1 MFGLKETDP
10 RVGRALS
17 QLEVR
22 YEITSNGDYKVIF
35 DLGNGRSQVG
45 FITSRTFEFAESEL
59 REVYSIG
66 LRSFGP
72 FNVNVANALLE
83 YNEQLKIGA
92 WGVVKDAQDNYLAI
106 LTAKVAANL
115 SGQDLMSVI
124 AAVLKSADEVERE
137 LGIGDVF

>member
-59 REVYSIG
+59 RKVYSIG

>member
-106 LTAKVAANL
+106 FTAKVAANL

>member
-22 YEITSNGDYKVIF
+22 YEITSNGDYKVVF

-45 FITSRTFEFAESEL
+45 FITSRTFEFAGFEF

-72 FNVNVANALLE
+72 FNVKTANALLE
-83 YNEQLKIGA
+83 QNEQLKMGA
-92 WGVVKDAQDNYLAI
+92 WGIVKDAQDNYLAI
-106 LTAKVAANL
+106 FTAKVAANL
-115 SGQDLMSVI
+115 SGQDLMSVL
-124 AAVLKSADEVERE
+124 AAVLKTADEVERE
-137 LGIGDVF
+137 LGMGDVF